1 MSLSDQKR
9 EFQLGYNLI
18 LVEFELTMY
27 RDLALH
33 ILKVISP
40 TSAYLSQK

>member
-1 MSLSDQKR
+1 MPLPDQKR

-18 LVEFELTMY
+18 LVDFELTTY

-40 TSAYLSQK
+40 ASAYLS